1 VVYKGG
7 TMSHHSLNCTWKEG
21 MAFESEVSGH
31 KILMDA
37 DESVGG
43 EDKGPRPKPLLLA
56 SLAGCSGM
64 DVVSILKKMQ
74 QPHTYFNIDVEAE
87 LTEEHPKHYS
97 SIKVIYEF
105 KKSDNLD
112 EKKVEKAVNLS
123 QERYCGVSA
132 LLKKAITV
140 DYEIRYI

>member
-1 VVYKGG
+1 
-7 TMSHHSLNCTWKEG
+7 MSHQTLNCTWKEG
-21 MAFESEVSGH
+21 MAFETEVSGH

-37 DESVGG
+37 DDSVGG
-43 EDKGPRPKPLLLA
+43 RDSGPRPKPLMLA
-56 SLAGCSGM
+56 SLAGCTGM
-64 DVVSILKKMQ
+64 DVISILKKMQ
-74 QPHTYFNIDVEAE
+74 QPYTYFNIDVEADM
-87 LTEEHPKHYS
+87 TEEHPKQYS

-105 KKSDNLD
+105 KKADNLD
-112 EKKVEKAVNLS
+112 EKKVQKAVDLS

>member
-1 VVYKGG
+1 
-7 TMSHHSLNCTWKEG
+7 MSHHSLNCTWKEG

-37 DESVGG
+37 DETVGG
-43 EDKGPRPKPLLLA
+43 EDNGPRPKPLLLA

-64 DVVSILKKMQ
+64 DVVSLLKKMQ
-74 QPHTYFNIDVEAE
+74 QPHTYFNIEVEAE
-87 LTEEHPKHYS
+87 VTEEHPKHYS